1 MLKSKNPCEFVIPV
15 LIVSVTN
22 PQGIFDLSNFY
33 LVELILEP
41 LTLRSAEAL
50 QIEDKQK
57 ILGWLL
63 TSGAKS
69 TEKHPGL
76 ENFFELN
83 TPTSRRLPA

>member
-1 MLKSKNPCEFVIPV
+1 MIRAGNIKNENIIKKSYIFVTPSLK
-15 LIVSVTN
+15 VSVTN
-22 PQGIFDLSNFY
+22 LRGIFYLSNFY

-69 TEKHPGL
+69 TEKHPGQ
-76 ENFFELN
+76 EIFLN
-83 TPTSRRLPA
+83 